1 LPPFFIWLI
10 TYVNNRF
17 GFEQISGYYS
27 HTFKGLN
34 LLRAF
39 MHLDPAMASIVG
51 ALFLVLALGMIMRFL
66 NQPHVVV
73 YLVAGVLIGPEVT
86 GLFSDQQMLG
96 RIGAIGVVVLL
107 FFIGMEISPK
117 RLAANWK
124 VSVIG
129 TLLQIIVS
137 VACVW
142 LVGQWLDWPLGRI
155 LMLGFVISLSST
167 AVIMKMLK
175 DWGELDTPVGQDA
188 VGILLVQDIAVV
200 PMMII
205 LDQFGGGTDGHQ
217 NYWLQ
222 LVGGIIVVTV
232 LALFAVREEIHMPWL
247 KWLKRDQE
255 LQLFGALAICFG
267 VALLTGWLGLST
279 ALGAFLAGM
288 FIGVA
293 KETRWLHQSLEPFRV
308 VLVALFFVSIGMMVD
323 LQFIIDNAGLITL
336 LVVLVLLLN
345 TFINGIVLRMLG
357 DPWRETLYV
366 GALLAQIGEFGFVL
380 AAVGIHG
387 NIISDYGYQ
396 LVISIITITLLLS
409 PAWIMLIRKLLGLPA
424 ITTTRKT
431 VA

>member
-1 LPPFFIWLI
+1 
-10 TYVNNRF
+10 
-17 GFEQISGYYS
+17 
-27 HTFKGLN
+27 
-34 LLRAF
+34 
-39 MHLDPAMASIVG
+39 MHLDPAMAAIVG
-51 ALFLVLALGMIMRFL
+51 ALFLVLALGMIMRFF

-86 GLFSDQQMLG
+86 GLFSDQEMLG
-96 RIGAIGVVVLL
+96 RVGAIGVVLLL
-107 FFIGMEISPK
+107 FFIGMEISPR

-129 TLLQIIVS
+129 TLLQIIIS
-137 VACVW
+137 VACIW
-142 LVGQWLDWPLGRI
+142 FIGQWLDWPLVRI

-167 AVIMKMLK
+167 AVIMKILR
-175 DWGELDTPVGQDA
+175 DWGELETPVGQDA
-188 VGILLVQDIAVV
+188 IGILLVQDIAVV

-205 LDQFGGGTDGHQ
+205 LDQFGDGAGGQQ

-222 LVGGIIVVTV
+222 LLGGIVVIAC
-232 LALFAVREEIHMPWL
+232 LALFAVREEIHIPWL
-247 KWLKRDQE
+247 KWLKKDQE

-293 KETRWLHQSLEPFRV
+293 KETKWLHQSLEPFRV

-323 LQFIIDNAGLITL
+323 LQFMAENAGLIAL
-336 LVVLVLLLN
+336 LVMFVLILN
-345 TFINGIVLRMLG
+345 TFINAFILRLLG

-380 AAVGIHG
+380 AAVGIHDH
-387 NIISDYGYQ
+387 IISDYAYQ
-396 LVISIITITLLLS
+396 LVISIITMTLLLS
-409 PAWIMLIRKLLGLPA
+409 PAWIMLMRKLLGFPRPA
-424 ITTTRKT
+424 TNRHGIT
-431 VA
+431 

>member
-1 LPPFFIWLI
+1 
-10 TYVNNRF
+10 
-17 GFEQISGYYS
+17 
-27 HTFKGLN
+27 
-34 LLRAF
+34 

-73 YLVAGVLIGPEVT
+73 YLLAGVLIGPEVT
-86 GLFSDQQMLG
+86 GLFSDQEMLG
-96 RIGAIGVVVLL
+96 RVGAIGVVLLL
-107 FFIGMEISPK
+107 FFIGMEISPR

-129 TLLQIIVS
+129 TLLQIIIS
-137 VACVW
+137 VACIW
-142 LVGQWLDWPLGRI
+142 FIGQWLDWPLGRI

-167 AVIMKMLK
+167 AVIMKILR
-175 DWGELDTPVGQDA
+175 DWGELETPVGQDA

-205 LDQFGGGTDGHQ
+205 LDQFGGGGDGHQ

-222 LVGGIIVVTV
+222 LLGGIVIIAC
-232 LALFAVREEIHMPWL
+232 LALFAVREEIHIPWL

-293 KETRWLHQSLEPFRV
+293 KETKWLHQSLEPFRV

-323 LQFIIDNAGLITL
+323 LQFMAENAGLIAL
-336 LVVLVLLLN
+336 LVVFVLILN
-345 TFINGIVLRMLG
+345 TFINAFILRLLG

-387 NIISDYGYQ
+387 QIISDYAYQ
-396 LVISIITITLLLS
+396 LVISIITMTLLLS
-409 PAWIMLIRKLLGLPA
+409 PAWIMLMRKLLGYPRPGISRQGIA
-424 ITTTRKT
+424 
-431 VA
+431 

>member
-1 LPPFFIWLI
+1 
-10 TYVNNRF
+10 
-17 GFEQISGYYS
+17 
-27 HTFKGLN
+27 
-34 LLRAF
+34 
-39 MHLDPAMASIVG
+39 MHLDPVLASIVG

-73 YLVAGVLIGPEVT
+73 YLLAGVLIGPEVT
-86 GLFSDQQMLG
+86 GLFSDQEMLARVG
-96 RIGAIGVVVLL
+96 SIGVVLLL
-107 FFIGMEISPK
+107 FFIGMEISPR

-129 TLLQIIVS
+129 TLLQIVIS

-142 LVGQWLDWPLGRI
+142 VVGKWLEWPTGRI

-167 AVIMKMLK
+167 AVIMKILK

-205 LDQFGGGTDGHQ
+205 LDQLGGGTGEHQ

-222 LVGGIIVVTV
+222 LVGGIVVV
-232 LALFAVREEIHMPWL
+232 SALVLFAVREEIHIPWL
-247 KWLKRDQE
+247 KWLKKDQE

-267 VALLTGWLGLST
+267 VALLTGWMGLST

-293 KETRWLHQSLEPFRV
+293 KETKWLHQSLEPFRV
-308 VLVALFFVSIGMMVD
+308 LLVALFFVSVGMMVD
-323 LQFIIDNAGLITL
+323 IRFMIENAGLIAL

-345 TFINGIVLRMLG
+345 TFINGLILRLLG

-380 AAVGIHG
+380 AAVGIQGH
-387 NIISDYGYQ
+387 IISNYGYQ
-396 LVISIITITLLLS
+396 LVISIITMTLLLS
-409 PAWIMLIRKLLGLPA
+409 PAWIMLMRKILGCPR
-424 ITTTRKT
+424 TVPERKG
-431 VA
+431 AS